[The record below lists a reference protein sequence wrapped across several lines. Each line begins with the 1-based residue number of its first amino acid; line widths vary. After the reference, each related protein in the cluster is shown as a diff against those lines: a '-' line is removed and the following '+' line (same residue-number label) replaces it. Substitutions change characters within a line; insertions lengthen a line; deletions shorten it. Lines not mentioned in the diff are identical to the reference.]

1 MRIALDAGHGTNTKG
16 KRTPDGI
23 REWTLNNAV
32 AKYLAEYLKG
42 YATTFR
48 TDDTSGKTDI
58 GLSTRRNNAVKN
70 GANLLI
76 SIHHNAYNGKW
87 NNVTGVEVY
96 RHTLYSHKQAKDLT
110 SKLAAAISKTTGLKN
125 RGAKTGLLGVIAT
138 SKIPCILCE
147 GGFMDS
153 KNDYKVI
160 TTEAGQ
166 RAYAKAIADTIISYY
181 GLKKATSTKTTATKT
196 TTSKA
201 YKVKI
206 NTARLNVRAGAGV
219 KYKVKAIVKKD
230 EVYTIVETKG
240 NWGKLKSG
248 AGWISLTYT
257 KKV

>member
-1 MRIALDAGHGTNTKG
+1 MKIALDAGHGYNTKG
-16 KRTPDGI
+16 KRTPDDI

-48 TDDTSGKTDI
+48 TDDTTGKTDVA
-58 GLSTRRNNAVKN
+58 LSTRRNNAVKN

-76 SIHHNAYNGKW
+76 SIHHNAYTGKW
-87 NNVTGVEVY
+87 NNATGVEVF
-96 RHTLYSHKQAKDLT
+96 RHTLYSHKQAKELT
-110 SKLAAAISKTTGLKN
+110 SKLTAAISKATGLKN

-160 TTEAGQ
+160 TSEAGQ
-166 RAYAKAIADTIISYY
+166 KAYAKAVADTIISYY
-181 GLKKATSTKTTATKT
+181 GLKKTATKT
-196 TTSKA
+196 TTTKTTTTKE

-206 NTARLNVRAGAGV
+206 NTAVLNVREGAGV
-219 KYKVKAIVKKD
+219 KYKVKTTVKKN

-248 AGWISLTYT
+248 AGWISLAYT